1 MQMNLAGYA
10 SMKKALLVL
19 LIAAASAL
27 AQGKAPK
34 TQAAPKTG
42 KLTGRIFAITSGG
55 DIKPARLATL
65 YLFYQWDASVHSSKQ
80 EDYNLAAA
88 HVWSESYLSALKN
101 FAPFPVENACQ
112 RRLLT
117 YQEALLAVMT
127 WANDDIKRI
136 RQVVR
141 GQADEEGLINM
152 PDVPSGTYIL
162 VAFGRAGFN
171 DAVWVLDSD
180 EVVVK
185 PGMETAIKAASPA
198 HSCLKLD

>member
-1 MQMNLAGYA
+1 MDIAGYA
-10 SMKKALLVL
+10 SMKKVILVL
-19 LIAAASAL
+19 LIVGVSVF

-34 TQAAPKTG
+34 TQITPKTG

-65 YLFYQWDASVHSSKQ
+65 YLLYQYDTSTHSSKQ

-101 FAPFPVENACQ
+101 FAPFPVANACQ
-112 RRLLT
+112 RRLLM
-117 YQEALLAVMT
+117 YREALLAVMT
-127 WANDDIKRI
+127 WASDDIKKT

-152 PDVPSGTYIL
+152 PEVPSGTYIL

-171 DAVWVLDSD
+171 EAVWVLDSE

-185 PGMETAIKAASPA
+185 PGMDTAVKAASPA
-198 HSCLKLD
+198 HSCLELEQK

>member
-1 MQMNLAGYA
+1 
-10 SMKKALLVL
+10 MKRAILVI
-19 LIAAASAL
+19 LIVAASVL
-27 AQGKAPK
+27 AQTKAPK
-34 TQAAPKTG
+34 TQVAPRTG

-55 DIKPARLATL
+55 DIKPARLANL
-65 YLFYQWDASVHSSKQ
+65 YLFYQYDTSAHSTKQ

-88 HVWSESYLSALKN
+88 HIWNESYVSALKK
-101 FAPFPVENACQ
+101 FSPVPVDSVCE
-112 RRLLT
+112 RKLLV
-117 YQEALLAVMT
+117 YQEALIAVMT
-127 WANDDIKRI
+127 WASSDINKI

-171 DAVWVLDSD
+171 DAVWVLDSG

-185 PGMETAIKAASPA
+185 PGMESTVKAASPA
-198 HSCLKLD
+198 HPCLKLDQN